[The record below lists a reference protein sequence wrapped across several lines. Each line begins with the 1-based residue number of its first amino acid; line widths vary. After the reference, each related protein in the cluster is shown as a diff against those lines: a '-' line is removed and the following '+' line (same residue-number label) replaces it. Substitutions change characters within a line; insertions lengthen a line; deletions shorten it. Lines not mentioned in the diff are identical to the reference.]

1 LKLEQSIIIDRPVE
15 EVFAYRSA
23 LHQTAEWQRNVIAT
37 DLPAVGPIALG
48 TRGTEQRMGQRA
60 EVSEWE
66 LEVTEFELNSV
77 LGIMSRCGDAL
88 VEERVVLAPDE
99 ANTRYTVCLEM
110 TGSRLP
116 TAAFHR
122 QTIEALMTFKWRLE
136 GRKGAVT
143 GAALV

>member
-1 LKLEQSIIIDRPVE
+1 MKLEQSIIIDRPVD

-23 LHQTAEWQRNVIAT
+23 LRQTAEWQRNVIAT
-37 DLPAVGPIALG
+37 DVFAVGPIALG
-48 TRGTEQRMGQRA
+48 TRGTEQRVGQRD

-66 LEVTEFELNSV
+66 LEVTEFELNGV
-77 LGIMSRCGDAL
+77 LGIMSQCGDAR
-88 VEERVVLAPDE
+88 VQERVVLAPDE

-116 TAAFHR
+116 AASFHR

-136 GRKGAVT
+136 GRKGAGLAGQV
-143 GAALV
+143 A

>member
-1 LKLEQSIIIDRPVE
+1 VKLQQSIIIDRPIA

-37 DLPAVGPIALG
+37 DLLEVGPIALG
-48 TRGTEQRMGQRA
+48 SRGTEQRLGQRE
-60 EVSEWE
+60 EVLEWQ
-66 LEVTEFELNSV
+66 LEVTEFEPNSV
-77 LGIMSRCGDAL
+77 LEIMSRCGD
-88 VEERVVLAPDE
+88 VRVQERVMLAPDE

-136 GRKGAVT
+136 GRT
-143 GAALV
+143 EP

>member
-1 LKLEQSIIIDRPVE
+1 MKLQQSIIIDRPVE

-23 LHQTAEWQRNVIAT
+23 LHQTAEWQRHVIAT
-37 DLPAVGPIALG
+37 DLLAVGPIARG
-48 TRGTEQRMGQRA
+48 SRGTEQRMGQHD

-77 LGIMSRCGDAL
+77 LGLTSRCGEML
-88 VEERVVLAPDE
+88 VQERVVLAPDDKS
-99 ANTRYTVCLEM
+99 TRYTVWLEM

-136 GRKGAVT
+136 GRKGAAT
-143 GAALV
+143 KTALA

>member
-1 LKLEQSIIIDRPVE
+1 MKLQQSIIIDRPIK

-37 DLPAVGPIALG
+37 DGFAVGPIALG
-48 TRGTEQRMGQRA
+48 SRGLEQRVGQRE

-66 LEVTEFELNSV
+66 LEVTEFEPNSV
-77 LGIMSRCGDAL
+77 LGIMSRCGDMR

-99 ANTRYTVCLEM
+99 ANTRYTVCVEM

-136 GRKGAVT
+136 GRKGAAT
-143 GAALV
+143 GTMHV